1 LGVAASK
8 PLAGFILLRRSWQ
21 RADLGGLW
29 LAYDATANLGIGLRV
44 GRGHGFCFRLGFG
57 EGVRL
62 RPLENRIENLPIAKV
77 EPPSVC
83 HFLRRSREI
92 LRPAIESQAA
102 VRVFRGSTR
111 HLCVSAISP
120 DGVFT
125 PCHSPMRQD
134 TIAVIWQN
142 ADFQIMTPIQPLPAA
157 SLGQNIAT
165 AKLEAV
171 ITSGECRVQIGG
183 DWRLNERVPSWNRVI
198 QNQMALNVR
207 VVCDDLGKWDTS
219 LVLFLVH
226 GRAWC
231 AASKKEFHAEALPE
245 NLQALL
251 RQVPL
256 NSAAKPATKA
266 AVKPWELASN
276 VAKKWSHHAQQSIS
290 FLGECTLGFMGV
302 AKNPRR
308 FRWLDCLVEM
318 QKCWASSLPM
328 VSLVSFL
335 VGVILA
341 FQSAVQLQQFGAA
354 IYVADL
360 VGLSVVRELGPMM
373 AAFIVAGGTG
383 ARFAAQIGNMKVDD
397 EIDAL
402 ETVGISSVNFL
413 ALPRLLAVTVMM
425 PILALYAN
433 VLGVLGGMF
442 VSATMLNIPASAYWI
457 ETQNR
462 VGFAD
467 VSSGLF
473 KCLFF
478 GLAVGL
484 AGCLRG
490 IKCERS
496 AAGVG
501 TATSSAVV
509 TGIMLIVLADAL
521 FAVIYNVLGI

>member
-1 LGVAASK
+1 MNT
-8 PLAGFILLRRSWQ
+8 Q
-21 RADLGGLW
+21 
-29 LAYDATANLGIGLRV
+29 
-44 GRGHGFCFRLGFG
+44 
-57 EGVRL
+57 
-62 RPLENRIENLPIAKV
+62 
-77 EPPSVC
+77 
-83 HFLRRSREI
+83 
-92 LRPAIESQAA
+92 
-102 VRVFRGSTR
+102 STG
-111 HLCVSAISP
+111 
-120 DGVFT
+120 DKT
-125 PCHSPMRQD
+125 
-134 TIAVIWQN
+134 
-142 ADFQIMTPIQPLPAA
+142 
-157 SLGQNIAT
+157 AT
-165 AKLEAV
+165 AKVQAGV
-171 ITSGECRVQIGG
+171 SDVECRVQIGG
-183 DWRLNERVPSWNRVI
+183 DWRLNERVPSWKSVFQNR
-198 QNQMALNVR
+198 MAMNVR
-207 VVCDDLGKWDTS
+207 VVSDDLGKWDTS

-231 AASKKEFHAEALPE
+231 AASKKQFHAEALPE

-251 RQVPL
+251 RQVPV
-256 NSAAKPATKA
+256 NSAAKPPVEAS
-266 AVKPWELASN
+266 VKPWELASN
-276 VAKKWSHHAQQSIS
+276 IAEKWADHAQQSVS
-290 FLGECTLGFMGV
+290 FLGECTLGFIGV

-318 QKCWASSLPM
+318 QQCWASSLPM

-341 FQSAVQLQQFGAA
+341 FQAAVELRQFGAA

-360 VGLSVVRELGPMM
+360 VGLSIVRELGPMM

-413 ALPRLLAVTVMM
+413 ALPRMLAVTVMM

-462 VGFAD
+462 VGFSD

>member
-1 LGVAASK
+1 MPAHH
-8 PLAGFILLRRSWQ
+8 PLLEVSPG
-21 RADLGGLW
+21 DTT
-29 LAYDATANLGIGLRV
+29 ATA
-44 GRGHGFCFRLGFG
+44 
-57 EGVRL
+57 
-62 RPLENRIENLPIAKV
+62 
-77 EPPSVC
+77 
-83 HFLRRSREI
+83 
-92 LRPAIESQAA
+92 
-102 VRVFRGSTR
+102 
-111 HLCVSAISP
+111 HLQT
-120 DGVFT
+120 GVFGGAR
-125 PCHSPMRQD
+125 C
-134 TIAVIWQN
+134 
-142 ADFQIMTPIQPLPAA
+142 
-157 SLGQNIAT
+157 
-165 AKLEAV
+165 
-171 ITSGECRVQIGG
+171 VQIGG
-183 DWRLNERVPSWNRVI
+183 DWRLNEPVPAWAGVFGKE
-198 QNQMALNVR
+198 AAANVR
-207 VVCDDLGKWDTS
+207 VVPENLGQWDTS

-231 AASKKEFHAEALPE
+231 AASKKEFHTEAMPE

-251 RQVPL
+251 RQVPV
-256 NSAAKPATKA
+256 SSVTKPPPKA
-266 AVKPWELASN
+266 AVRLRDLAASTGE
-276 VAKKWSHHAQQSIS
+276 KWAHHAGQNVS
-290 FLGECTLGFMGV
+290 FLGECTLGFIGV
-302 AKNPRR
+302 AKHPCR

-318 QKCWASSLPM
+318 QQCWGSSLPM

-341 FQSAVQLQQFGAA
+341 FQSAIQLQQFGAA

-383 ARFAAQIGNMKVDD
+383 ARFAAQLGNMRVD
-397 EIDAL
+397 EEVDAL

-462 VGFAD
+462 VGFSD
-467 VSSGLF
+467 VGSGLF

-478 GLAVGL
+478 GLLVGL

-490 IKCERS
+490 KKCERS

-509 TGIMLIVLADAL
+509 TGIMLVVLADAL

>member
-1 LGVAASK
+1 MN
-8 PLAGFILLRRSWQ
+8 
-21 RADLGGLW
+21 ADSVG
-29 LAYDATANLGIGLRV
+29 DKTATAQLQAGVSG
-44 GRGHGFCFRLGFG
+44 G
-57 EGVRL
+57 EV
-62 RPLENRIENLPIAKV
+62 
-77 EPPSVC
+77 
-83 HFLRRSREI
+83 
-92 LRPAIESQAA
+92 
-102 VRVFRGSTR
+102 
-111 HLCVSAISP
+111 
-120 DGVFT
+120 
-125 PCHSPMRQD
+125 
-134 TIAVIWQN
+134 
-142 ADFQIMTPIQPLPAA
+142 
-157 SLGQNIAT
+157 
-165 AKLEAV
+165 
-171 ITSGECRVQIGG
+171 RVQIGG
-183 DWRLNERVPSWNRVI
+183 EWRLNERVPSWSSVL
-198 QNQMALNVR
+198 QNCSAMNVC
-207 VVCDDLGKWDTS
+207 VVPGDLGKWDTS
-219 LVLFLVH
+219 LVLFLMH
-226 GRAWC
+226 GRTWC
-231 AASKKEFHAEALPE
+231 AASKKQFHAEALPE

-251 RQVPL
+251 RQIPV
-256 NSAAKPATKA
+256 NSAAKPPAKSN
-266 AVKPWELASN
+266 VNPWKLASN
-276 VAKKWSHHAQQSIS
+276 VMEKWADHGRQSIS

-302 AKNPRR
+302 AKDPRR

-318 QKCWASSLPM
+318 QQCWASSLPM

-462 VGFAD
+462 VGFSD

-490 IKCERS
+490 MKCERS

-509 TGIMLIVLADAL
+509 TGILLIVLADAL

>member
-1 LGVAASK
+1 MSEHPPLPKVNSGQKTATAQLQAGVA
-8 PLAGFILLRRSWQ
+8 
-21 RADLGGLW
+21 GGE
-29 LAYDATANLGIGLRV
+29 
-44 GRGHGFCFRLGFG
+44 FR
-57 EGVRL
+57 
-62 RPLENRIENLPIAKV
+62 
-77 EPPSVC
+77 
-83 HFLRRSREI
+83 
-92 LRPAIESQAA
+92 
-102 VRVFRGSTR
+102 
-111 HLCVSAISP
+111 
-120 DGVFT
+120 
-125 PCHSPMRQD
+125 M
-134 TIAVIWQN
+134 
-142 ADFQIMTPIQPLPAA
+142 
-157 SLGQNIAT
+157 
-165 AKLEAV
+165 
-171 ITSGECRVQIGG
+171 QIGG
-183 DWRLNERVPSWNRVI
+183 DWRLSESVPDWARVI
-198 QNQMALNVR
+198 GKSPAADVH
-207 VVCDDLGKWDTS
+207 VVPTDLGRWDTS
-219 LVLFLVH
+219 LLLFLVH

-231 AASKKEFHAEALPE
+231 ATSNKTFHTEALPG

-256 NSAAKPATKA
+256 KSAAKPPATAAVNPWGLASSIATKWA
-266 AVKPWELASN
+266 QHVK
-276 VAKKWSHHAQQSIS
+276 QSVS
-290 FLGECTLGFMGV
+290 FLGECTLGFAGA

-318 QKCWASSLPM
+318 QQCWASSLPM

-383 ARFAAQIGNMKVDD
+383 ARFAAQLGNMKVDE

-413 ALPRLLAVTVMM
+413 ALPRLLAVTVML
-425 PILALYAN
+425 PILALSAN

-462 VGFAD
+462 IGFPD

-478 GLAVGL
+478 GFAVGL

-490 IKCERS
+490 MKCERS
-496 AAGVG
+496 ASGVG

-509 TGIMLIVLADAL
+509 TGIMLIVLADAM

>member
-1 LGVAASK
+1 
-8 PLAGFILLRRSWQ
+8 
-21 RADLGGLW
+21 
-29 LAYDATANLGIGLRV
+29 
-44 GRGHGFCFRLGFG
+44 
-57 EGVRL
+57 
-62 RPLENRIENLPIAKV
+62 
-77 EPPSVC
+77 
-83 HFLRRSREI
+83 
-92 LRPAIESQAA
+92 
-102 VRVFRGSTR
+102 
-111 HLCVSAISP
+111 
-120 DGVFT
+120 
-125 PCHSPMRQD
+125 
-134 TIAVIWQN
+134 
-142 ADFQIMTPIQPLPAA
+142 
-157 SLGQNIAT
+157 
-165 AKLEAV
+165 
-171 ITSGECRVQIGG
+171 
-183 DWRLNERVPSWNRVI
+183 
-198 QNQMALNVR
+198 
-207 VVCDDLGKWDTS
+207 
-219 LVLFLVH
+219 VH

-256 NSAAKPATKA
+256 NSAAKPATKE

>member
-1 LGVAASK
+1 MNTDS
-8 PLAGFILLRRSWQ
+8 AG
-21 RADLGGLW
+21 DKT
-29 LAYDATANLGIGLRV
+29 ATAQLQA
-44 GRGHGFCFRLGFG
+44 
-57 EGVRL
+57 GV
-62 RPLENRIENLPIAKV
+62 
-77 EPPSVC
+77 SDC
-83 HFLRRSREI
+83 
-92 LRPAIESQAA
+92 
-102 VRVFRGSTR
+102 
-111 HLCVSAISP
+111 
-120 DGVFT
+120 
-125 PCHSPMRQD
+125 
-134 TIAVIWQN
+134 
-142 ADFQIMTPIQPLPAA
+142 
-157 SLGQNIAT
+157 
-165 AKLEAV
+165 
-171 ITSGECRVQIGG
+171 ECLLKIGG
-183 DWRLNERVPSWNRVI
+183 DWRLSDPVPAWAGVLGKAPTANI
-198 QNQMALNVR
+198 R
-207 VVCDDLGKWDTS
+207 VVPDDLGKWDTS

-231 AASKKEFHAEALPE
+231 AASEKEFHAEALPE

-251 RQVPL
+251 RQVPMNSVL
-256 NSAAKPATKA
+256 NPPTKT
-266 AVKPWELASN
+266 AVKPWDLASN
-276 VAKKWSHHAQQSIS
+276 LAQKWAHHARQSVS

-318 QKCWASSLPM
+318 QQCWATSLPM

-433 VLGVLGGMF
+433 VLGVLGGLF

-462 VGFAD
+462 VGFSD
-467 VSSGLF
+467 LSSGLF

-490 IKCERS
+490 MKCERS